1 MPDDE
6 PANDARMF
14 ALFPPKKQLLL
25 PNPPGAT
32 RSTIGAMLEKEDRM
46 SCLSDDATVT
56 AVEMQP
62 GELTWLVEPLLPAA
76 IAAATPAAFRLS
88 IGVLRLLVSQELANR
103 PPPML
108 MFAEARLTPTAGW
121 RPF

>member
-1 MPDDE
+1 MPDE
-6 PANDARMF
+6 GAAIEARISG
-14 ALFPPKKQLLL
+14 LFPPRVQLPP

-32 RSTIGAMLEKEDRM
+32 RSTNEPMFEKDEM
-46 SCLSDDATVT
+46 KSCLVDDATVM

-76 IAAATPAAFRLS
+76 IAVATPAAFRLS
-88 IGVLRLLVSQELANR
+88 IGVLRLLVSQEPVNR